1 MNTNVLVHSTGHN
14 TLRYSVHS
22 FYIPDQYFGILL
34 YQCLY
39 FNYIIL
45 CMILPRSRL
54 GLAAMKEIPLY
65 WSGLMKEWKCEEKPE
80 VYHGEW
86 SPSALPHIVTLYC
99 ILYCALFCT
108 LYCTLYSKLY
118 SVHCAVDT
126 TMQNIVAR
134 LSYSCLGWLI
144 PWGTPASLTPLHWT
158 EHCTIQFT

>member
-45 CMILPRSRL
+45 CMILPRNRL

-86 SPSALPHIVTLYC
+86 SPSGSPSAKTLGAC
-99 ILYCALFCT
+99 GPKGSGLGTSRGTPFTMIPPRLYHTLSHCT
-108 LYCTLYSKLY
+108 VYYTVHY
-118 SVHCAVDT
+118 SVHCTA
-126 TMQNIVAR
+126 
-134 LSYSCLGWLI
+134 
-144 PWGTPASLTPLHWT
+144 
-158 EHCTIQFT
+158 HCTVNYTVCIVL